1 MLRGKEIKR
10 IINDKD
16 NKSHFYLIASKKY
29 DKELSIF
36 HTLKKSFLINIERII
51 LPG

>member
-29 DKELSIF
+29 DKELSILRGTQRGVIDNEF
-36 HTLKKSFLINIERII
+36 KT
-51 LPG
+51 